1 MRNKSP
7 LQVQAVAD
15 HLRLCIQA
23 RRITLRSIERQLGL
37 PQGYLGQLLRGNL
50 DLKLKHLLA
59 VLDAI
64 GMEPLEFFASMSGRP
79 ALPAQRPITP
89 DLSRFDL
96 FSSPEWRMGDIVPG
110 VSAARLEQAVL
121 GALHRLG
128 FAPSPAPA
136 LPEKAEQPPPAH
148 RMKDGK
154 GR

>member
-1 MRNKSP
+1 MQNRAP
-7 LQVQAVAD
+7 FQVQAVAD

-23 RRITLRSIERQLGL
+23 RRITLRSIERQVGM

-110 VSAARLEQAVL
+110 VSASRLDQAVV
-121 GALHRLG
+121 GALLRLG
-128 FAPSPAPA
+128 FAPSTESALPA
-136 LPEKAEQPPPAH
+136 LPERDE
-148 RMKDGK
+148 
-154 GR
+154 